1 MRQHRICDINI
12 RSGLQLGLILKY
24 TDNSKPREN
33 EYGVDLD
40 LVDSNRSLTHEQR
53 LEYHQSALDLIFEL
67 SRARTL
73 NEAES

>member
-1 MRQHRICDINI
+1 LRQHRICDINI